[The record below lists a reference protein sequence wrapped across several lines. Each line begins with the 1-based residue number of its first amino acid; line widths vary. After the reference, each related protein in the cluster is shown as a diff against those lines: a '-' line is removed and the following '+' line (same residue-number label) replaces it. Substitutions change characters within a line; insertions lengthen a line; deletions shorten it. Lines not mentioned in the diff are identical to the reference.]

1 MKFKHLITIIFA
13 LFIFTFKGQTQ
24 VKEYF
29 ITCNP
34 DDFAYI
40 YANYWEDI
48 NIPVTLTYN
57 GTTWNDIQMRIRGDG
72 SRQFA
77 KKSLK
82 VKFAN
87 IPFANGRFE
96 LNFNAEW
103 EDQSYIRAFIS
114 SRVFRQAGQSCF
126 SNDFARLYLNGS
138 FLGLY
143 NSVENVDEQFL
154 AANNYDPNGNLYKA
168 AVDGSCLS
176 IYDELTNVWE
186 QKTGSGNKEDLAA
199 FIGQINNASDADYL
213 QFCQQ
218 QMDYSQMI
226 NIIACNMILSNQ
238 STYYHNYFM
247 YHDVNGN
254 NKWEMMPWD
263 LDKTLSVYAW
273 KNYTNS
279 SAPWVPDNP
288 FLERALLN
296 PTIFADIRNRV
307 QEISSQVLNTANLWP
322 MIDSLV
328 TVLQPSVQEDTTDD
342 IENVQIWLD
351 KVNIEKNYIAN
362 WPAQLQW
369 QFEHIQSTFVATRTP
384 GFNQPDITFNWTP
397 SVDPDGGPVYYR
409 FSLTTNAFEPE
420 TTTVYD
426 NINDTFLSLTN
437 LATGNYFWKVSSF
450 KGEQEVEAFDS
461 KNPLQITVME
471 TLPCTISSDLEIF
484 STNAPYLVN
493 CNVTVEQQATL
504 IIDEGVTLLFE
515 NNTFLKVT
523 GGLEVNGTKK
533 NPVYFKP
540 FLEEGTFDS
549 LVFIN
554 TSQDIHL
561 NYLNLI
567 GGVIHANTANLTFE
581 NCQMMLSN
589 KHLVGQNVIYGHYNG
604 EVVIKNSQFY
614 GNNTGQGLELAWC
627 QSAVVENCKFSQLD
641 DPIEFI
647 SIPEGY
653 VHNNT
658 LKISNDD
665 GIDFNNCKNLSIKNN
680 VIYDCSDNGI
690 SIGNEFNGPCEN
702 ILIENN
708 LVVNCAY
715 GMTVKDGSNAII
727 SNNTFYQCGTGF
739 KLWEKNPGLGG
750 GQAVLK
756 NTIISA
762 TTNQVLDV
770 DEHSQIQISYTIC
783 DTETLEGSGNLFA
796 NPLFVAPADSNFQLL
811 AASPCI
817 NAGDPT
823 SPADPD
829 GTRADIGAYYFNFGT
844 YNVIFNE
851 INYKSANDFDT
862 GDWVEIYNVDANSAD
877 ISGWIFKDEDD
888 THIFEIPFGTVLQ
901 PGGYLVLCAEL
912 PLFREHYADLENA
925 IGDFSFG
932 LSSSGELV
940 RLYNHT
946 GTLVDS
952 VLYGVQSPWPTEPNG
967 QGPTLE
973 LKNPFLDN
981 TLPESWATSDA
992 HGTPGA
998 INSSYVS
1005 NIIDEVNE
1013 GIKMNIFPNPSK
1025 GDVQIDFSSPD
1036 SGTVVVSVFD
1046 YTGKLM
1052 LEIPTSNVL
1061 PGINSI
1067 KMQEKFAGGLYII
1080 RLNLYNGKETNTIS
1094 SKLLVK

>member
-1 MKFKHLITIIFA
+1 MKRKIFLAVIFLLA
-13 LFIFTFKGQTQ
+13 LAFNVKGDNQ

-29 ITCNP
+29 ITCDP
-34 DDFAYI
+34 ADFEYI

-48 NIPVTLTYN
+48 YIPVTIAFD
-57 GTTWNDIQMRIRGDG
+57 GTTWDDVQMRIRGDG
-72 SRQFA
+72 SRMFP

-82 VKFAN
+82 VKFGGN
-87 IPFANGRFE
+87 PFVTGSYE
-96 LNFNAEW
+96 LNLNAEW
-103 EDQSYIRAFIS
+103 EDESYMRAFLS
-114 SRVFRQAGQSCF
+114 SRVFRQAGQTCF
-126 SNDFARLYLNGS
+126 DTEFVRLYLNGT

-143 NSVENVDEQFL
+143 NSIQNVDEEFL
-154 AANNYDPNGNLYKA
+154 QANGYDPDGNLYKA
-168 AVDGSCLS
+168 DKDGACLS
-176 IYDELTNVWE
+176 IYDDIPNFWTLE
-186 QKTGSGNKEDLAA
+186 TGSGNKEDLTT
-199 FIGQINNASDADYL
+199 FISEINQVTDDEYL

-218 QMDYSQMI
+218 QMDYDQMI
-226 NIIACNMILSNQ
+226 NIIACNMILSNH

-247 YHDVNGN
+247 YHDVNGS

-296 PTIFADIRNRV
+296 PTIFADIRSRV
-307 QEISSQVLNTANLWP
+307 QEIGSQILTTANLWP

-328 TVLQPSVQEDTTDD
+328 TVLQPSVEEDTTDN
-342 IENVQIWLD
+342 IETVQQWLD
-351 KVNIEKNYIAN
+351 KVNVEKTYIAN
-362 WPAQLQW
+362 WLDQIQW
-369 QFEHIQSTFVATRTP
+369 QFNHVQSTFTATRTP
-384 GFNQPDITFNWTP
+384 GFSSPNVTFNWTP
-397 SVDPDGGPVYYR
+397 SIDPDGGSVYYR

-420 TTTVYD
+420 TTTNFD
-426 NINDTFLSLTN
+426 NISTTSLSLTN
-437 LATGNYFWKVSSF
+437 LAEGDYFWKVTSV

-484 STNAPYLVN
+484 NTNSPYLVN
-493 CNVTVEQQATL
+493 CNVTVEPQASL
-504 IIDEGVTLLFE
+504 IIHEGVTLLFE

-523 GGLEVNGTKK
+523 GGLEVNGTKE

-540 FLEEGTFDS
+540 FLEEGSFDS

-554 TSQDIHL
+554 TAQDIHL

-567 GGVIHANTANLTFE
+567 GGVIHANTANITFD
-581 NCQMMLSN
+581 NCQVMLSN

-604 EVVIKNSQFY
+604 AVVIKNSQFY

-627 QSAVVENCKFSQLD
+627 ESAVVENCSFSLLD

-658 LKISNDD
+658 LKLSNDD

-680 VIYDCSDNGI
+680 LIYDCSDNGI

-770 DEHSQIQISYTIC
+770 DEHSQIQISYSIC
-783 DTETLEGSGNLFA
+783 DTETLGGSGNLFA
-796 NPLFVAPADSNFQLL
+796 NPQFVAPADSNFQLL
-811 AASPCI
+811 PDSPCI
-817 NAGDPT
+817 NAGDPA

-829 GTRADIGAYYFNFGT
+829 GTRADIGAYYFNFGA

-862 GDWVEIYNVDANSAD
+862 GDWVELYNIDESEAD
-877 ISGWIFKDEDD
+877 ISGWIFKDSDD
-888 THIFEIPFGTVLQ
+888 NHIFEIPAGTIIQ
-901 PGGYLVLCAEL
+901 PGDYLVLCAEL
-912 PLFREHYADLENA
+912 PLFRQLYPDLENA

-932 LSSSGELV
+932 LSSSGELI

-946 GTLVDS
+946 GIMIDS
-952 VLYGVQSPWPTEPNG
+952 VVYGNASPWPTEPNG

-981 TLPESWATSDA
+981 SLGQNWAASEA

-998 INSSYVS
+998 INSCFVS
-1005 NIIDEVNE
+1005 NSIIESGDGFLVNV
-1013 GIKMNIFPNPSK
+1013 FPNPSNGK
-1025 GDVQIDFSSPD
+1025 FQIDFYCQD
-1036 SGTVVVSVFD
+1036 SGTAVISVFN
-1046 YTGKLM
+1046 YTGKLVKE
-1052 LEIPTSNVL
+1052 LTQEVTT
-1061 PGINSI
+1061 PGITSVKINETLNPGLFIVRINLNS
-1067 KMQEKFAGGLYII
+1067 
-1080 RLNLYNGKETNTIS
+1080 NTLS
-1094 SKLLVK
+1094 GKLLVK